1 MHGTGR
7 RGGLHLRDAYLD
19 HGITQHSSLQAFSGD
34 RSTVMQEQETRNAV
48 PLMPLRTL
56 LRARILPL
64 WRSTMDFEIASPN
77 PVPCS
82 FLVVKNGSKILCRM
96 VSGMP
101 CPSSATIRWTSRLI
115 LRTRMVSLPLSGGAS
130 IEFERRLDSTWSN
143 SPACPMTTASAGMS
157 LSSLAC
163 LATSLCSCTRSAASA
178 RTASRGDCRLSLTD
192 Y

>member
-7 RGGLHLRDAYLD
+7 RGGLHLRDAYVD

-163 LATSLCSCTRSAASA
+163 LATSLCSCTR
-178 RTASRGDCRLSLTD
+178 
-192 Y
+192 